1 MKIFTRVVALTAA
14 AAMAGCASHP
24 RGFAPVMSQLPAD
37 QAAFETAFNV
47 CSAEVAAG
55 RRESFRSGR
64 GGSAAGGMAIGGAAA
79 IATGAS
85 AASGAGMLAGTAA
98 GAGLAIGLVV
108 FAPLAIIGVSYIQRA
123 NKERE
128 IQTAMTTCL
137 AEEGYIVDDWR
148 VSERGATGPSSPTRP
163 AAVAPAVAE
172 PSR

>member
-1 MKIFTRVVALTAA
+1 MKNFTRAVALITAA
-14 AAMAGCASHP
+14 TLAGCASHP
-24 RGFAPVMSQLPAD
+24 RGFSPVMALAPAD

-85 AASGAGMLAGTAA
+85 AASGAGMMAGTAA

-108 FAPLAIIGVSYIQRA
+108 FAPLAIIGVSYVQRA

-128 IQTAMTTCL
+128 IKTAMTLCL
-137 AEEGYIVDDWR
+137 AEEGYVVDDWR
-148 VSERGATGPSSPTRP
+148 IPDRGATGPASPTR
-163 AAVAPAVAE
+163 ATAVAE
-172 PSR
+172 PSH

>member
-1 MKIFTRVVALTAA
+1 MKVFARIVALASAA
-14 AAMAGCASHP
+14 SLVGCASHP
-24 RGFAPVMSQLPAD
+24 RGFAPVMLQAPAD
-37 QAAFETAFNV
+37 QAAFEAAFNV

-108 FAPLAIIGVSYIQRA
+108 FAPLAIVGVSYVQRA

-128 IQTAMTTCL
+128 IKTAMTTCL
-137 AEEGYIVDDWR
+137 AEEGYVVDDWR
-148 VSERGATGPSSPTRP
+148 VPERGATGPASPTRP
-163 AAVAPAVAE
+163 AAVAE

>member
-1 MKIFTRVVALTAA
+1 MKVSTRVVALIAA
-14 AAMAGCASHP
+14 ASMTGCASHP
-24 RGFAPVMSQLPAD
+24 RGFAPVMSVVPTD

-85 AASGAGMLAGTAA
+85 AASGAGMMAGAAA
-98 GAGLAIGLVV
+98 GAGLVIGLAV
-108 FAPLAIIGVSYIQRA
+108 FAPLAVVGVSYIQRA

-128 IQTAMTTCL
+128 IKTAMTACL
-137 AEEGYIVDDWR
+137 AEEGYVIDDWR
-148 VSERGATGPSSPTRP
+148 VPERGATGPASPTRS
-163 AAVAPAVAE
+163 AAVAE

>member
-1 MKIFTRVVALTAA
+1 MKASTRIVALVAA
-14 AAMAGCASHP
+14 ASLTGCASHP
-24 RGFAPVMSQLPAD
+24 RGFSPVMAIAPAD

-55 RRESFRSGR
+55 RRDSFRSGR

-79 IATGAS
+79 LATGAS
-85 AASGAGMLAGTAA
+85 AASGAGMMAGAAA

-108 FAPLAIIGVSYIQRA
+108 FAPLAIVGVSYVQRA

-128 IQTAMTTCL
+128 IKTAMTTCL
-137 AEEGYIVDDWR
+137 AEEGYVVDDWR
-148 VSERGATGPSSPTRP
+148 IPARGATGPASPTRASP
-163 AAVAPAVAE
+163 VAE

>member
-1 MKIFTRVVALTAA
+1 MKLFKQVVAVVVAGALT
-14 AAMAGCASHP
+14 GCASHP
-24 RGFAPVMSQLPAD
+24 RGFAPVMLQAPAD

-108 FAPLAIIGVSYIQRA
+108 FAPLAIVGVSYIQRA

-128 IQTAMTTCL
+128 IKTAMTTCL
-137 AEEGYIVDDWR
+137 AEEGYVIDDWR
-148 VSERGATGPSSPTRP
+148 VPERGATGPASPTR
-163 AAVAPAVAE
+163 AAAVAE